1 MKLIKKISLK
11 FGASEGL
18 ESLSLEP
25 SGITLFVGPNNS
37 GKSLILREIEKC
49 CAIHNKTSNLIL
61 SDIEFQLPKKEEV
74 LNDLRSKKTDPNKNE
89 NVPDGSIV
97 VHRLNAYQGLKQ
109 REVIPLDQ
117 VEAWVDSKN
126 IGALARYYI
135 SLLTVRLDG
144 ATRTTLLNPANR
156 GDLLASPTNILSA
169 LWVDSKS
176 REKIRNLTR
185 DAFGNYFTI
194 DALNGAQLR
203 ARLNTR
209 APIDESEEQSLD
221 QRSRDFHR
229 DSIEITEASD
239 GVKAFTGMISTILGQ
254 NCKVPLIDEPEAFLH
269 PPLARRLGKELAET
283 AASRDA
289 SAFIATHSA
298 DFLLG
303 CVAGS
308 PKVNIVRLTYKS
320 GKSTAR
326 LLKHERLQQIIKS
339 PLMRSTGVLSALF
352 HEGAVVCEG
361 DSDRALYQ
369 EINDRIASVEKSNYS
384 EALFINA
391 HSKQSTSKIAGPLR
405 EMGIPAA
412 VIVDFDVL
420 KKNDEFKNIL
430 NELGVPRALSSG
442 WCQQKAL
449 ISNYC
454 VENNIDWKRRGVLD
468 VTDNEIQVSL
478 KTLLSSLAE
487 FGIFVVPNG
496 ELESWLTDIGIVTTS
511 NKKKWLLSVFDKLG
525 GDPESEDFVQPS
537 SNDIWEFVRS
547 IASWINNPSRSGV

>member
-11 FGASEGL
+11 FGAGEGL
-18 ESLSLEP
+18 ESLHLEP

-37 GKSLILREIEKC
+37 GKSLILREIEKF
-49 CAIHNKTSNLIL
+49 CATHNKVSNHVL
-61 SDIEFQLPKKEEV
+61 SDIEFALPQKEVV
-74 LNDLRSKKTDPNKNE
+74 LKDLESKRTEPNKDE

-97 VHRLNAYQGLKQ
+97 VHRINTYQGLKQ
-109 REVIPLDQ
+109 REIVPLSQ
-117 VEAWVDSKN
+117 ISHWMDSSN
-126 IGALARYYI
+126 IGALTRYYI

-156 GDLLASPTNILSA
+156 GDLLVSPTNILSA

-176 REKIRNLTR
+176 RKKIRDLTKE
-185 DAFGNYFTI
+185 AFGTFFTI

-203 ARLNTR
+203 ARLAKR
-209 APIDESEEQSLD
+209 APTDESEEQSLD
-221 QRSRDFHR
+221 QRSRDYHKE
-229 DSIEITEASD
+229 SIEITEASD

-254 NCKVPLIDEPEAFLH
+254 NCKIPLIDEPEAFLH
-269 PPLARRLGKELAET
+269 PPLAKRLGKELAENSAT
-283 AASRDA
+283 RDA
-289 SAFIATHSA
+289 CAFIATHSA
-298 DFLLG
+298 DFLMG

-308 PKVNIVRLTYKS
+308 PEVNIIRLTYKG
-320 GKSTAR
+320 GKPTAR
-326 LLKHERLQQIIKS
+326 LLKHERLQEIIKS

-369 EINDRIASVEKSNYS
+369 EINDRIASIEKNNYS

-412 VIVDFDVL
+412 VIVDFDIL
-420 KKNDEFKNIL
+420 KKNEEFRNIL
-430 NELGVPRALSSG
+430 NELNIPSTLVSG

-449 ISNYC
+449 ISQHC
-454 VENNIDWKRRGVLD
+454 IDNNIDWKKRGLLD
-468 VTDNEIQVSL
+468 VKDKDINLSL
-478 KTLLSSLAE
+478 NTLLKSLSE

-496 ELESWLTDIGIVTTS
+496 ELESWLTNIGVEPTN
-511 NKKKWLLSVFDKLG
+511 NKKYWLLNVFDKLG
-525 GDPESEDFVQPS
+525 GDPDSAGYISPS
-537 SNDIWEFVRS
+537 NNDIWEFVRN
-547 IASWINNPSRSGV
+547 IATWINNPSRNGV